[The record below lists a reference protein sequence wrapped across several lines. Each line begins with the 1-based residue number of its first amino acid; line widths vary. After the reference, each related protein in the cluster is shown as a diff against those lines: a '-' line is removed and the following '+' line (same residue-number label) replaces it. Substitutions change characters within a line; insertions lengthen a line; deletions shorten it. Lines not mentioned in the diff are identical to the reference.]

1 MSLDLLVI
9 GRVFLVMIGVEML
22 LLQYF
27 AAEYAMVSA
36 VHTVVGGQ
44 VVVRVFSEFFPL
56 AFV

>member
-9 GRVFLVMIGVEML
+9 GRVFLVVIGIEML

-27 AAEYAMVSA
+27 AAEYAMVSE

-44 VVVRVFSEFFPL
+44 VVIQVFFKIFPL
-56 AFV
+56 ALV